1 MSARVRFILVEPREA
16 GNVGAAARGM
26 KNFGFTEMV
35 LVGEV
40 PPLEPIAE
48 WWASGAG
55 DVVAAAARAE
65 SLEAAISDAHAVIA
79 TTSSRERAVEQPL
92 SPADVRE
99 LRESLPDDQM
109 LAIVFGREDRG
120 LTAQELA
127 LCGRTAVIPT
137 SDLHPV
143 LNLAQSV
150 TLLAW
155 ELFSRATDASQP
167 PRPLASAASVARFHH
182 SARRLLLDAGFL
194 DPNNPDRIYNDLR
207 EIAARA
213 TLDEREVTIL
223 MGMVR
228 QLRWKIGE

>member
-1 MSARVRFILVEPREA
+1 MSGRVRFVLVEPREA

-35 LVGEV
+35 LVGEM
-40 PPLEPIAE
+40 PPLEPVAE

-55 DVVAAAARAE
+55 DVVAAAARVE
-65 SLEAAISDAHAVIA
+65 SLEAAIADVHAVIA
-79 TTSSRERAVEQPL
+79 TTSSRERVVEKPL
-92 SPADVRE
+92 TPAGVRE
-99 LRESLPDDQM
+99 VRESLPDDQT

-155 ELFSRATDASQP
+155 ELFARATDSRQP
-167 PRPLASAASVARFHH
+167 SRPLASAASVERFHD
-182 SARRLLLDAGFL
+182 SARQLLLDAGFL
-194 DPNNPDRIYNDLR
+194 DPTNPDRIYNDLR

-213 TLDEREVTIL
+213 ALDEREVTIL

-228 QLRWKIGE
+228 QVRWKTGG

>member
-1 MSARVRFILVEPREA
+1 MSGRVRFVLVEPREA

-35 LVGEV
+35 LVGAM
-40 PPLEPIAE
+40 PPLEPVAE

-55 DVVAAAARAE
+55 DVVAAAVRFE
-65 SLEAAISDAHAVIA
+65 NLEAAIQDVHAVIA
-79 TTSSRERAVEQPL
+79 TTSARERAVERPL
-92 SPADVRE
+92 TPADVRE
-99 LRESLPDDQM
+99 LRESLPDDQT

-120 LTAQELA
+120 LTVQELA

-137 SDLHPV
+137 SELHPV

-155 ELFSRATDASQP
+155 ELFARAKDSRQP

-182 SARRLLLDAGFL
+182 AARQLLLDAGFL
-194 DPNNPDRIYNDLR
+194 DPNNPDRIYDDLR

-213 TLDEREVTIL
+213 ALDERELTIL
-223 MGMVR
+223 LGMVR

>member
-1 MSARVRFILVEPREA
+1 MSGKVRFVLVEPREA

-35 LVGEV
+35 LVGEM
-40 PPLEPIAE
+40 PPLEPVAE

-55 DVVAAAARAE
+55 DVVAAAARVE
-65 SLEAAISDAHAVIA
+65 SLEAAIRDAHAVVA
-79 TTSSRERAVEQPL
+79 TTSSRERAIEKPL
-92 SPADVRE
+92 TPADVRSV
-99 LRESLPDDQM
+99 REALPDDQT

-155 ELFSRATDASQP
+155 ELFARAADSPQP
-167 PRPLASAASVARFHH
+167 PRPLASAASIERLHDAARQ
-182 SARRLLLDAGFL
+182 LLLDAGFL

-213 TLDEREVTIL
+213 ALDEREVTIL
-223 MGMVR
+223 MGLVR
-228 QLRWKIGE
+228 QVRWKTGG

>member
-1 MSARVRFILVEPREA
+1 MSGRVRFVLVEPREA

-26 KNFGFTEMV
+26 KNFGFTELV
-35 LVGEV
+35 LVGEM
-40 PPLEPIAE
+40 PQLEPVAE

-55 DVVAAAARAE
+55 DVVAGARRVE
-65 SLEAAISDAHAVIA
+65 SLEAAIRDAHAVVA
-79 TTSSRERAVEQPL
+79 TTSSRERAIQKPL
-92 SPADVRE
+92 TPAEVRG
-99 LRESLPDDQM
+99 LRESLPEDQT

-155 ELFSRATDASQP
+155 ELCARPAEPVAPRA
-167 PRPLASAASVARFHH
+167 LASAASIERLHE
-182 SARRLLLDAGFL
+182 SARKLLLDAGFL
-194 DPNNPDRIYNDLR
+194 DPVNPDRIYDDLR
-207 EIAARA
+207 EIVARA
-213 TLDEREVTIL
+213 GLDEREVTIL
-223 MGMVR
+223 LGMLR
-228 QLRWKIGE
+228 QMRWKIGN

>member
-1 MSARVRFILVEPREA
+1 MSGRVRFVLVEPREA

-35 LVGEV
+35 LVGEM
-40 PPLEPIAE
+40 PRLEPIAE

-55 DVVAAAARAE
+55 DVVAAAARVE
-65 SLEAAISDAHAVIA
+65 SLEAAISDVHAVVA
-79 TTSSRERAVEQPL
+79 TTSSRERVVEKPL
-92 SPADVRE
+92 TPAEVRN
-99 LRESLPDDQM
+99 LRESLPDDQT

-155 ELFSRATDASQP
+155 ELFARAADSPQP
-167 PRPLASAASVARFHH
+167 SRPLASAASIERLHD
-182 SARRLLLDAGFL
+182 SARQLLLDAGFL

-213 TLDEREVTIL
+213 ALDEREVTIL
-223 MGMVR
+223 MGLVR
-228 QLRWKIGE
+228 QVRWKTGG